1 MYAERGKAILT
12 QIQQHKIS
20 FFTVSLSLFHQR
32 EIDLLDNRLTLYT
45 TAATVKD
52 APVED
57 KILLNPELSFIH

>member
-12 QIQQHKIS
+12 QIQQHEIS
-20 FFTVSLSLFHQR
+20 FFTLSLSLFHQR

-52 APVED
+52 AAVED
-57 KILLNPELSFIH
+57 KILLNPKLSFIH